1 MFSPQKVLL
10 EFILILT
17 RQLHSRVSIW
27 FELHDKLHHSM
38 CITCMGSKVWLRWLA
53 VIESQCEATCMVDLS
68 TPQARGDTSPL
79 TPTPLGHQ
87 GGTLVQ
93 LSSRFPLKSLTFLF
107 FVDHSSGPQQL
118 PLASSAACRSRTAR
132 FCSANFVC
140 ASSKSCWAASC
151 ISSRAF

>member
-10 EFILILT
+10 EFILIFT

-27 FELHDKLHHSM
+27 FELDEKLHQST

-79 TPTPLGHQ
+79 TPTHLGHQ
-87 GGTLVQ
+87 GGTLV
-93 LSSRFPLKSLTFLF
+93 LF

-118 PLASSAACRSRTAR
+118 PLASSAACRSRTVR